1 MTPNVKS
8 ISEKKNKFAKWPQH
22 RNEFQACYISH
33 DYKNKE
39 ICQED
44 IHIDIDMDDH

>member
-22 RNEFQACYISH
+22 R
-33 DYKNKE
+33 